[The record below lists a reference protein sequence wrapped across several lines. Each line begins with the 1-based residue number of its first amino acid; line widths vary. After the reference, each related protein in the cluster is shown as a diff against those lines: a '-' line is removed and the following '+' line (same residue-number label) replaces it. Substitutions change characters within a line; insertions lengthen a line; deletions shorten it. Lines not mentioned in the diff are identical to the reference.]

1 MLLYMAI
8 SRTWL
13 RQDVRDVGVEW
24 FARTRQ
30 VTLVLLR
37 VTEVRNLD
45 YACEREINSVLRQV
59 YDRRRMVKSP
69 HHLHLIVLV
78 FEICLLHVARK

>member
-59 YDRRRMVKSP
+59 YDR
-69 HHLHLIVLV
+69 
-78 FEICLLHVARK
+78 